1 MYQLIYQS
9 ACRTG
14 LTLDVL
20 REIAQESAKRNRERG
35 ITGVMLVQDR
45 NVVQVLEGEEDAV
58 RALYNKIS
66 KDNRHGACTVLLPRH
81 CEARAFSDWHMGL
94 SEVEPDDED
103 LFRLAVSTIKARQRE
118 RDKGLKLSA

>member
-58 RALYNKIS
+58 RALYHKIS
-66 KDNRHGACTVLLPRH
+66 KDSRHGGCTVLLTRH
-81 CEARAFSDWHMGL
+81 CESRAFSDWHMGL
-94 SEVEPDDED
+94 CEVEPDDED

-118 RDKGLKLSA
+118 RDKGLKRSA